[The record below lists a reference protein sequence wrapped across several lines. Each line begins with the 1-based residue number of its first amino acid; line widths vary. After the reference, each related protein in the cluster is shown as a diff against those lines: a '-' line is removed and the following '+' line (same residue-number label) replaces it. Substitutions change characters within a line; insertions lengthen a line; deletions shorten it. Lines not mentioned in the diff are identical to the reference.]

1 MKGQLSSTYIGIMTI
16 ISLALFGL
24 ILLWSVVLKEGNAD
38 LLAEQQINLLI
49 EKVESDIYF
58 MENLGSNVSVFEK
71 SSEIPSRIG
80 DNFYTISLFADG
92 GNNSGGGYFNN
103 SEVVVRREG
112 RNKFNIA
119 QTVFSKKINVGVPV
133 VLSAVHSSSEMYV
146 LRYNSSVGVRIDG
159 VWS

>member
-1 MKGQLSSTYIGIMTI
+1 
-16 ISLALFGL
+16 
-24 ILLWSVVLKEGNAD
+24 
-38 LLAEQQINLLI
+38 
-49 EKVESDIYF
+49 
-58 MENLGSNVSVFEK
+58 
-71 SSEIPSRIG
+71 
-80 DNFYTISLFADG
+80 LFADG

-133 VLSAVHSSSEMYV
+133 VLSSVHSSSEMYV